1 MLRDIHIAF
10 GPEGLDYCFEMESV
24 ADCREERAHKTCISR
39 RDQKADRMTFDKC
52 IKAALLGLGLAL
64 SPVALTAQADNLRV
78 VRTGTESVLSVPMNR
93 AVVVESDTP
102 FAELSIA
109 NPAIADISS
118 LSERTIYVLGKTP
131 GMTTLTILDANGR
144 LITNV
149 DVRVA
154 ADVTEFKERLR
165 QILPGETIEVRT
177 ANDGIVLS
185 GTVSSAQKLDR
196 ALDLAQRYAPDR
208 VSNLMTVGGVQQ
220 VMLKVRFAEMQR
232 SVSKALRSSLSLGG
246 EVLGGDLGI
255 GTETGTWLQSE
266 NSLGNP
272 VDVPSDTQGAM
283 LLGFNAGGLEVGVL
297 LEALEQKGVVRT
309 LAEPNLT
316 ALSGQEAKFLAGGEY
331 PVPVAQ
337 EDGMISVEFKAFGV
351 ELNFIPRV
359 VDGDLINL
367 ELNAAVSSIDTANGF
382 TSEGITIDAFRR
394 RETST
399 TVEMR
404 DGESFAIA
412 GLLQDDFRDVNGQ
425 VPWLGDIP
433 VLGALFRSGEYSRQ
447 QSELVI
453 IVTPHLV
460 TPTRGEALA
469 LPTDRIK
476 PPSEKDL
483 FLFGRT
489 ASDERRPTR
498 GAAGEVAKQ
507 DFNGSYGYVMD

>member
-1 MLRDIHIAF
+1 MAF
-10 GPEGLDYCFEMESV
+10 
-24 ADCREERAHKTCISR
+24 R
-39 RDQKADRMTFDKC
+39 RFLA
-52 IKAALLGLGLAL
+52 AALTGLSLVCVAVPDGALANG
-64 SPVALTAQADNLRV
+64 VRV
-78 VRTGTESVLSVPMNR
+78 VKKGASASLDVPMNR
-93 AVVVESDTP
+93 AVVVESDVP

-109 NPAIADISS
+109 NPSIADISS
-118 LSERTIYVLGKTP
+118 LSDRTIYVLGKSP
-131 GMTTLTILDANGR
+131 GLTTLTLLDASGR

-154 ADVTEFKERLR
+154 ADVSEFKERLR
-165 QILPGETIEVRT
+165 QILPGEKIEVRT

-185 GTVSSAQKLDR
+185 GTVSSSERLQR
-196 ALDLAQRYAPDR
+196 ALDLAERYAPDR
-208 VSNLMTVGGVQQ
+208 VSNLMSVGGVQQ

-232 SVSKALRSSLSLGG
+232 SVSKSLSSSLGVNGGSSFGVNGGVNTLNNQPALTGALGG
-246 EVLGGDLGI
+246 SIPDANSN
-255 GTETGTWLQSE
+255 TGAILF
-266 NSLGNP
+266 
-272 VDVPSDTQGAM
+272 
-283 LLGFNAGGLEVGVL
+283 GFNVGSVQVGLL

-309 LAEPNLT
+309 LAEPNLS

-337 EDGMISVEFKAFGV
+337 EDGLITVDFKPFGI

-359 VDGDLINL
+359 VDEDIVNL
-367 ELNAAVSSIDTANGF
+367 ELKAAVSAIDPTNTLELNGLSIN
-382 TSEGITIDAFRR
+382 AFSR

-412 GLLQDDFRDVNGQ
+412 GLIKDEFLDNASQLPWISDV
-425 VPWLGDIP
+425 P
-433 VLGALFRSGEYSRQ
+433 VLGALFRSADYQRSQ
-447 QSELVI
+447 TELVI
-453 IVTPHLV
+453 IVSAHLV

-476 PPSEKDL
+476 PPSEADL

-489 ASDERRPTR
+489 ARSRSGP
-498 GAAGEVAKQ
+498 ASEVAKQ

>member
-1 MLRDIHIAF
+1 MKIDGFL
-10 GPEGLDYCFEMESV
+10 
-24 ADCREERAHKTCISR
+24 
-39 RDQKADRMTFDKC
+39 
-52 IKAALLGLGLAL
+52 KAATLGLAL
-64 SPVALTAQADNLRV
+64 VIAQPPLPVHAETLRV
-78 VRTGTESVLSVPMNR
+78 LRNGTSSTLDVPMNR
-93 AVVVESDTP
+93 AVVVESETS

-109 NPAIADISS
+109 NPLIADISS
-118 LSERTIYVLGKTP
+118 LSDRTIYVLGKSP
-131 GMTTLTILDANGR
+131 GLTTLTLLDANGQ

-165 QILPGETIEVRT
+165 QILPGEKIEVRT

-185 GTVSSAQKLDR
+185 GTVSSAQRLQR
-196 ALDLAQRYAPDR
+196 ALDLAERYAPER

-232 SVSKALRSSLSLGG
+232 SVSKSLSSSLALGG
-246 EVLGGDLGI
+246 SALDGNLGLRTGTGSVVSEGSRAGALGGALPAAN
-255 GTETGTWLQSE
+255 E
-266 NSLGNP
+266 NN
-272 VDVPSDTQGAM
+272 GAF
-283 LLGFNAGGLEVGVL
+283 LLGFDVGAVEVGIL
-297 LEALEQKGVVRT
+297 LEALESKGMVRT

-337 EDGMISVEFKAFGV
+337 DNGTIAVEFKPFGI

-367 ELNAAVSSIDTANGF
+367 ELEAAVSSIDPSAGF
-382 TSEGITIDAFRR
+382 QFDNFRIDAFQR
-394 RETST
+394 RETQT

-412 GLLQDDFRDVNGQ
+412 GLLQDDFRDVAGQ
-425 VPWLGDIP
+425 IPWLGDLPII
-433 VLGALFRSGEYSRQ
+433 GALFRSAEYQRE

-460 TPTRGEALA
+460 TPTRGEAMA

-476 PPSEKDL
+476 PPSERDL
-483 FLFGRT
+483 FLRGQV
-489 ASDERRPTR
+489 ASDARKPRG
-498 GAAGEVAKQ
+498 GAAGEVARQ
-507 DFNGSYGYVMD
+507 DFSGSYGYVMD